1 MARGLARYRMRWISR
16 SGGQHDA
23 AGTAEGTAHGNGHEA
38 VNGTTQ
44 VIETDP
50 GAALLVSPGPHIH
63 ATLTAQSA
71 MLTVIA
77 SLLPATGVA
86 IYLFG
91 LPALW
96 VVVACVAGAMVTEAI
111 CLKARRRPL
120 ALWDGSAAL
129 TGLLLALTLPPT
141 LPAWMAA
148 LGSAVAI
155 AVGKHAFGG
164 LGANPFNPALVGR
177 AFLGASFA
185 APMSRFTL
193 PFDTVTGATPL
204 AEIGSTGTYG
214 DLWALFAGTTGGSL
228 GETSTVALL
237 VGGAALLLKEVIDWR
252 IPVGIGLGVVGVSW
266 LAGVDP
272 VAHLLS
278 GGLLLGA
285 LFMATDWVTSP
296 ITRKGKWIYAVA
308 IGVLTM
314 VIRLWAAAPE
324 GVSFAIL
331 VMNGATPLI
340 NALTRPKGSRKR

>member
-1 MARGLARYRMRWISR
+1 MARWIARLVSDRTA
-16 SGGQHDA
+16 QNHATVA
-23 AGTAEGTAHGNGHEA
+23 AQAQEHEPEYE
-38 VNGTTQ
+38 TTQ

-50 GAALLVSPGPHIH
+50 GAALLVTPGPHIH
-63 ATLTAQSA
+63 DTLTAQGA
-71 MLTVIA
+71 MLSVIA
-77 SLLPATGVA
+77 ALLPATGVA

-96 VVVACVAGAMVTEAI
+96 VVVASITGAMATEAL
-111 CLKARRRPL
+111 CQWARKRPIT
-120 ALWDGSAAL
+120 LWDGSAAL

-141 LPAWMAA
+141 LPPWMAV
-148 LGSAVAI
+148 LGAAVAI
-155 AVGKHAFGG
+155 GVGKHAFGG

-185 APMSRFTL
+185 APMSAFAL

-204 AEIGSTGTYG
+204 AEIAATGTYS

-228 GETSTVALL
+228 GETSAVALL
-237 VGGAALLLKEVIDWR
+237 AGGAALLWRGVIDWR
-252 IPVGIGLGVVGVSW
+252 IPAGIGIGTAAVAW
-266 LAGVDP
+266 IAGVDP

-285 LFMATDWVTSP
+285 IFMATDWVTSP
-296 ITRKGKWIYAVA
+296 ITRKGKWIYALS